1 MTQSK
6 HLQLHPDAVV
16 SFNAESELLIAE
28 VCPVSRNKEGA
39 KGFQPN
45 VFVSGNIPE
54 RDVIGE
60 IEVGI
65 VDGSGNE
72 VGRLFRHNGQQVGLV
87 GESFQKLRSVADKIQ
102 RTQSFRDTVSQKC
115 VLKAACEWVSK
126 KYRQETTI
134 SLCEYVTDECSK
146 LLRDLEI
153 WVPIYKVH
161 AEEDFGVGSCSFR
174 TITPTMLEEWEQHF
188 RSMVTE
194 SDPRIDEKFRADRKQ
209 MQGTLA
215 ATFRTYAEPDRGYQ
229 LALERAESAI
239 GLLNFFHP
247 AHGTLG
253 TRSYA
258 TLLGQEDIQTTTT
271 LVLENG
277 RIRGRQRGLLD
288 QGAAP
293 WVLDR
298 GHIQF
303 LKGSGLDK
311 VGALWEK
318 EKKSDYDTCL
328 LNALLLYSKSSLS
341 TVVTERLV
349 YIFAA
354 LESMLLKNATEPVQ
368 KNIGERLAFLTRK
381 TAEERRRVAQ
391 VVEEVYRLRSS
402 FLHHGETINESE
414 LIEEF
419 MRCAWTS
426 FIVLI
431 AESEKFHTRSVMFDA
446 LDNMKFS

>member
-1 MTQSK
+1 MTQSTY
-6 HLQLHPDAVV
+6 LQLHPEAVQA
-16 SFNAESELLIAE
+16 FNAESELLIAE
-28 VCPVSRNKEGA
+28 VRPVSRNKEGVQD
-39 KGFQPN
+39 FQPE
-45 VFVSGNIPE
+45 VFVSENFAEG
-54 RDVIGE
+54 DVIGE

-65 VDGSGNE
+65 VDGGGNE
-72 VGRLFRHNGQQVGLV
+72 VGKLFRHNGQQFGLV
-87 GESFQKLRSVADKIQ
+87 GEGFQKLRSMVDKIQ
-102 RTQSFRDTVSQKC
+102 GTQSFRNTVSQNC
-115 VLKAACEWVSK
+115 VLKVAFEWIRK

-134 SLCEYVTDECSK
+134 SLCEYVIDECSK
-146 LLRDLEI
+146 ELREMEI

-161 AEEDFGVGSCSFR
+161 AEEDFAVGSCLFR
-174 TITPTMLEEWEQHF
+174 TITAPMLGEWEQHF
-188 RSMVTE
+188 RSMVKE
-194 SDPRIDEKFRADRKQ
+194 SEPRIDEKFRADRKQ

-215 ATFRTYAEPDRGYQ
+215 ASFKIYAEPDRGYQ
-229 LALERAESAI
+229 LALERAERAI

-247 AHGTLG
+247 AHGTLR

-258 TLLGQEDIQTTTT
+258 ALLGQEDIQTTTA

-298 GHIQF
+298 VYIQF

-311 VGALWEK
+311 VGALSEK
-318 EKKSDYDTCL
+318 EKKSDYDTYL

-354 LESMLLKNATEPVQ
+354 LESMLLKNTSEPVQ

-391 VVEEVYRLRSS
+391 VVEEVYKLRSS
-402 FLHHGETINESE
+402 FLHHGEKVNESE
-414 LIEEF
+414 VIEEF
-419 MRCAWTS
+419 MRCAWKS